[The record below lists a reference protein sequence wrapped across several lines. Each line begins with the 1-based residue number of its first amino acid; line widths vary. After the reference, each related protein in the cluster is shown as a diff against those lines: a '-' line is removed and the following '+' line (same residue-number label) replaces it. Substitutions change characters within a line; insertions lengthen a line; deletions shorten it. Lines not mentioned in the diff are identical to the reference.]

1 MKVWTSVIIAVLI
14 PLPLILTSVPVST
27 DFFPPSL
34 WDILPGFFA
43 YLVILIGCLL
53 NFNWLHNG
61 YFCFR
66 LNILKPEAQLSYLE
80 IVGSFG
86 VLFFEILRQS

>member
-1 MKVWTSVIIAVLI
+1 M
-14 PLPLILTSVPVST
+14 
-27 DFFPPSL
+27 
-34 WDILPGFFA
+34 
-43 YLVILIGCLL
+43 

-61 YFCFR
+61 YFCFC

-80 IVGSFG
+80 IVGPFA